1 MASIIQMSDPHF
13 GTEQPAVVEA
23 LVRLVAEEKP
33 DLVILSGDITQR
45 AQVHEFTAARRFVD
59 RLGLPTFVI
68 PGNHDIP
75 LFNGAL
81 RAFAPYR
88 RYQAAFPGPLEPR
101 HASNDVLVI
110 GLATTRRYRH
120 KDGQVSRRQI
130 ESTSALLRQARPGQL
145 RIVVMHHP
153 VHVTRPA
160 DITNLLHGRA
170 AAIRAWADA
179 GADII
184 MGGHIH
190 LPYVRSLAQDFDAL
204 PRQLWAVQAGTALSS
219 RIRHEAPNS
228 VNLLRHDRGSPG
240 QARVERWDFLAG
252 MQRFQPVTIDELLLG
267 PVERTA

>member
-1 MASIIQMSDPHF
+1 MTSVIQISDPHF
-13 GTEQPAVVEA
+13 GTEQAPVVDA
-23 LVRLVAEEKP
+23 LLRLVAEEKP

-45 AQVHEFTAARRFVD
+45 ARVHEFDAARRFVD
-59 RLGLPTFVI
+59 RLGLPTLVI
-68 PGNHDIP
+68 PGNHAIP

-88 RYQAAFPGPLEPR
+88 RFQRVFPGPLEP
-101 HASNDVLVI
+101 HWSSDDLLVI

-130 ESTSALLRQARPGQL
+130 DSTSALLRQARPGQL

-160 DITNLLHGRA
+160 DLTNLLHGRA
-170 AAIRAWADA
+170 GAIRAWADA

-190 LPYVRSLAQDFDAL
+190 LPYVRSLAQDFDGL
-204 PRQLWAVQAGTALSS
+204 PRRVWAVQAGTAVSS

-228 VNLLRHDRGSPG
+228 VNLLRHDAGTAQ
-240 QARVERWDFLAG
+240 QARVERWDYLAG
-252 MQRFQPVTIDELLLG
+252 MQRFQPVTIDELRLG
-267 PVERTA
+267 PVEPD